1 MEHYVLRVE
10 SWSRHY
16 KIMAHREFETMV
28 ALAKKQHTS
37 PLMNADGRLFAWLN
51 WAPGTLYPNIGRG
64 MTD

>member
-1 MEHYVLRVE
+1 
-10 SWSRHY
+10 
-16 KIMAHREFETMV
+16 MAHREFETMV
-28 ALAKKQHTS
+28 ALAKKQQSS